1 MKRLFFAVLAVATL
15 ASCAKEEAI
24 RVDQGEAIAFGNA
37 FVDNSVRAID
47 PSYGATNVV
56 NGEDVI
62 NNITSFKVWG
72 TANDVLIYDDAV
84 VTKGTADY
92 NSEWSCSAAQQYW
105 IPGVVYNFV
114 GIVDGDVTNV
124 TSTTPVDGMPTT
136 ITYKADGETDLLC
149 QTIRKTASASGN
161 GLVAFNFTH
170 LLSKVNFTVVNN
182 SKNATGYSF
191 VVKNIKFNGNT
202 YGECNVASLSADSN
216 ANAAWAS
223 DKFETGETS
232 VGNDCTVNDET
243 VKGIVVATGAASAE
257 LATEVLFLPG
267 TQGISF
273 DVDILYGSKTITTT
287 SYPAAGATYSYALV
301 ANKAYNFKVEVSVGE
316 PIKFTVETL
325 PTWDNGNTV
334 DTSDPTDGKN
344 DVVPVVPVVPAN

>member
-1 MKRLFFAVLAVATL
+1 MKKFFFGILAIAAL
-15 ASCAKEEAI
+15 AACSNEEQIAAPK
-24 RVDQGEAIAFGNA
+24 GEAIAFGNA

-47 PSYGATNVV
+47 PSYGATN
-56 NGEDVI
+56 NGVKND
-62 NNITSFKVWG
+62 ITSFKVWG

-92 NSEWSCSAAQQYW
+92 NSEWSCTAAQQYW

-114 GIVDGDVTNV
+114 GIVDGDVEGV
-124 TSTTPVDGMPTT
+124 TATTPVDGMPTT

-149 QTIRKTASASGN
+149 QTIRKTALASGN

-182 SKNATGYSF
+182 STTAAGYSF
-191 VVKNIKFNGNT
+191 VVKNIKFNGYT
-202 YGECNVASLSADSN
+202 TGVCNVASLTEDGN
-216 ANAAWAS
+216 ANAAWGSFDNES
-223 DKFETGETS
+223 DT
-232 VGNDCTVNDET
+232 VIGNTRTVNDQE
-243 VKGIVVATGAASAE
+243 VKDIAVVAGAASAE

-267 TQGISF
+267 TQNISF
-273 DVDILYGSKTITTT
+273 DVDILYGGKTITTT
-287 SYPAAGATYSYALV
+287 HYPATGTYSHNLV

-316 PIKFTVETL
+316 PIKFTVHTL

-334 DTSDPTDGKN
+334 DSDGDTEKDI
-344 DVVPVVPVVPAN
+344 VPVVPAN